1 MNEIERYLKESTTGG
16 TIDRYMREISLFI
29 ESSED
34 AIQSDYTE
42 VSNYFLELKKQ
53 TSNPSVQQ
61 AALKKYFNFLIEKGL
76 RDDNPIESLDLQLDT
91 NRKPKIEHV
100 FTSDELQLLLNRK
113 ERYSALTW
121 RNKFIVSLLI
131 EQALMNGEVT
141 RLTLNDIVGRKINI
155 KGSHRLNTRVLELK
169 EYQVDFLYSYLK
181 EREQVSRVESDAL
194 FVTKLGTEEK
204 GEGVGYLMESAR
216 YMFEGKKLNAITV
229 RQSVIMNKLKEGW
242 DIRQVQ
248 LFSGIKNANHVEYY
262 KQIDNQDVYDA
273 TDECHPLD

>member
-1 MNEIERYLKESTTGG
+1 MNEIERYLKESTQGG
-16 TIDRYMREISLFI
+16 TIGRYMREINLFI
-29 ESSED
+29 VSSED
-34 AIQSDYTE
+34 AVRADYPE

-53 TSNPSVQQ
+53 TKNPSVQR

-76 RDDNPIESLDLQLDT
+76 RSDNPIDSLELKVDT
-91 NRKPKIEHV
+91 NKRPKIEHV
-100 FTSDELQLLLNRK
+100 FTPDELQLLLNRK
-113 ERYSALTW
+113 ERYSALKW
-121 RNKFIVSLLI
+121 RNKFIMSLLI
-131 EQALMNGEVT
+131 EQALVNGEIV
-141 RLTLNDIVGRKINI
+141 RLTPTDIVGRKITI
-155 KGSHRLNTRVLELK
+155 KGSYKLNARVLELK
-169 EYQVDFLYSYLK
+169 EYQVDYLYSYLK
-181 EREQVSRVESDAL
+181 EREQVIRVESDAL

-216 YMFEGKKLNAITV
+216 YLFEGKKLNAITV